1 MKMLNCNKKWLSIL
15 VVIIVAV
22 LFHHL
27 LAQESADS
35 VSYTEDQGK
44 TTKEDVG
51 EITNETFEGIELKI
65 KGTVTKK
72 IKVDQIR
79 SITYRDEPT
88 QYMQAKEL
96 QESGKYT
103 QAIDL
108 YSKVISDGR
117 MRAIFK
123 QHILYNIAVSYQ
135 LAGQV
140 DDSLKAYDELLK
152 TIPNSRYFREAYFNK
167 SQCAAKRDFK
177 VAIDILDDAKVK
189 AKQLGLEDKF
199 IFEVDFRKA
208 MIYEDNNKFDDAKPI
223 YNRLVSST
231 QREPTILYRALV
243 GVGRIEVINKNYN
256 DAEKAFNEVIEK
268 SEDFLAN
275 AGAYNGRAD
284 CTLARSSAPDSKIYK
299 SALFDYLRSKVL
311 YPAQPGGLAIEA
323 EKATY
328 YAGYCYE
335 KLAQSLSAEK
345 KKVYIN
351 NARALYLELIE
362 KFPRSKLIPK
372 ANERLSG
379 LGGK

>member
-15 VVIIVAV
+15 VVILVTV

-35 VSYTEDQGK
+35 VSFTEDQGK
-44 TTKEDVG
+44 SVKEESG

-65 KGTVTKK
+65 KVGVIKK
-72 IKVDQIR
+72 IKLNQIR
-79 SITYRDEPT
+79 SVTYRDEPT
-88 QYMQAKEL
+88 QYMQAKEF

-103 QAIDL
+103 QAIEL
-108 YSKVISDGR
+108 YNKIIADGR
-117 MRAIFK
+117 SRAIFK
-123 QHILYNIAVSYQ
+123 QHILYNIAASYQ

-140 DDSLKAYDELLK
+140 DDALKAYDGLLK
-152 TIPNSRYFREAYFNK
+152 EFPQSRYFRDAYFNK
-167 SQCAAKRDFK
+167 SQCAVKKDLK
-177 VAIDILDDAKVK
+177 MAIDILDDAKVK
-189 AKQLGLEDKF
+189 AKQLGFED
-199 IFEVDFRKA
+199 IILEVDFRKA
-208 MIYEDNNKFDDAKPI
+208 MLMEDNNKFDDAKAI
-223 YNRLVSST
+223 YNRLVSGA
-231 QREPTILYRALV
+231 QREPTILYRAWV
-243 GVGRIEVINKNYN
+243 GVGRIEVINKNFN

-299 SALFDYLRSKVL
+299 NALFDYLRSKVL
-311 YPAQPGGLAIEA
+311 YPVQTGEPTIEA

-328 YAGYCYE
+328 YAGYCFE

-351 NARALYLELIE
+351 NARALYQELKE
-362 KFPRSKLIPK
+362 KFSRSKFISK
-372 ANERLSG
+372 ANERLSE
-379 LGGK
+379 LGK